1 MYQNHDGNILGIRQP
16 FGPKHTEKVVDIE
29 VRKLH
34 EEKKKLLLFSFRYLP
49 RIVKVSVETG
59 TRHKIVEWKR
69 RVVKQQ
75 EKGVKLQYGKGP
87 PSPGPTEK
95 KYPGNYKS
103 RFVLKHGRQSIM
115 RKDEEREKKKK
126 RRNTHRGGAK
136 GKKPTTTSLW
146 NSTSNDCPVSFPRE
160 NGKEHWEMKQ
170 NRRGEKVFLSPLNFI
185 FRFVHH
191 LL

>member
-126 RRNTHRGGAK
+126 K
-136 GKKPTTTSLW
+136 GETPT
-146 NSTSNDCPVSFPRE
+146 E
-160 NGKEHWEMKQ
+160 GE
-170 NRRGEKVFLSPLNFI
+170 RRGKNPRRRRYGTRRQMIVQCLFPERMERNIGK
-185 FRFVHH
+185 
-191 LL
+191 